1 MRQGGVYSQGR
12 SLRHLKGGQCVAA
25 LCDFPDAMIAVES
38 IGSTKGRRVSL
49 GASQPRQSLIL

>member
-1 MRQGGVYSQGR
+1 MRQGGVYSQDR

-25 LCDFPDAMIAVES
+25 LYDFPDAVVAVEF

-49 GASQPRQSLIL
+49 GAS